1 MVDRNLPMNQQVVRG
16 KRSDLNTKRAKIDE
30 LLRHSDRMGSSTKTY
45 LEGYLDGLQ
54 VGIDEMDSVEQVQEY
69 EETEREEE

>member
-1 MVDRNLPMNQQVVRG
+1 MTNDNLPMNQQVVCG

-30 LLRHSDRMGSSTKTY
+30 LLRHADRMNSATRTY

-54 VGIDEMDSVEQVQEY
+54 AGINQMESVEQVQQY
-69 EETEREEE
+69 EETDE